1 MNNNIDTL
9 LKKIDLLNKQKA
21 KNISLLLT
29 KYRIA
34 INKLIL
40 NAFNIKLH
48 KNIEIKNNFNI
59 LISGTVIDISEETGI
74 VTISKNNAI
83 TTFQCIDLLHTDLT
97 VTYTK

>member
-1 MNNNIDTL
+1 MNNNTDTL
-9 LKKIDLLNKQKA
+9 LKKIELLNKQKA

-40 NAFNIKLH
+40 DAFNIKLH
-48 KNIEIKNNFNI
+48 KNIEIKNNSNI
-59 LISGTVIDISEETGI
+59 LINGTIIDISEDTGI
-74 VTISKNNAI
+74 ITVSKNNTI
-83 TTFQCIDLLHTDLT
+83 TTFQCIDLLYTDLT